1 MPNRD
6 SGSTDFMFEVAKGN
20 IPGHHPVNKF
30 GSSSNVDTAP
40 TDIWDHAS
48 QNTWLPPT
56 VARIHEIVSTSDEDS
71 DTGGTVAQGAGARTI
86 RIWGLKTWDLSETSE
101 DIIMDGTATGANSV
115 DTAESYVIIH
125 RMAVLTTGATGLF
138 SNVGIISAVAK
149 TDGTVTAQIFTG
161 KGQTQMAIFGVPST
175 QRFFI
180 TAVHSSIAKDSPGV
194 TPKAG
199 AILLSTVDVVNN
211 PFTYSF
217 RHTWT
222 LQGDGLTSSTVP
234 FSPPKDR
241 FNGPCIVKIAMVA
254 DTLNSLADASFDG
267 VLVDN

>member
-1 MPNRD
+1 
-6 SGSTDFMFEVAKGN
+6 
-20 IPGHHPVNKF
+20 
-30 GSSSNVDTAP
+30 
-40 TDIWDHAS
+40 
-48 QNTWLPPT
+48 
-56 VARIHEIVSTSDEDS
+56 
-71 DTGGTVAQGAGARTI
+71 
-86 RIWGLKTWDLSETSE
+86 
-101 DIIMDGTATGANSV
+101 MDGTATGANSV

-161 KGQTQMAIFGVPST
+161 KGQSQMAIMGVPST
-175 QRFFI
+175 QRFFM

-234 FSPPKDR
+234 FIPPKDR

-254 DTLNSLADASFDG
+254 DTVNSLADASFDG

>member
-1 MPNRD
+1 MAIMPNRD
-6 SGSTDFMFEVAKGN
+6 SGSTDFFFEVAKGN
-20 IPGHHPVNKF
+20 VPGHYPVNKF

-56 VARIHEIVSTSDEDS
+56 QARTHTIASTSAD
-71 DTGGTVAQGAGARTI
+71 DTDGGDGARTV
-86 RIWGLKTWDLSETSE
+86 RIWGLPDW
-101 DIIMDGTATGANSV
+101 
-115 DTAESYVIIH
+115 DTAEVSEDVTMNTGTPPTTNAYVIIH

-138 SNVGIISAVAK
+138 SNVGIISATAA

-161 KGQTQMAIFGVPST
+161 KGQSQMAIMGVPST
-175 QRFFI
+175 QRLFM

-234 FSPPKDR
+234 FIPPKDR

-254 DTLNSLADASFDG
+254 DTVNSLADASFDG